1 MEGYMLRSAVTFL
14 LVGLHLWV
22 VSAFAQ
28 ESAFNQ
34 RLLKNRY
41 ALTLSDGNLGGTA
54 LPILRPALQ
63 GAQFVLVGEDH
74 GIVQIPAIVGAL
86 CDQLMPAGFQTMALE
101 VGPLAAQNLETW
113 VQEPGGRGQMAAFEK
128 KYPASIAFYNWS
140 EEFDLLSHCAA
151 KTAGPLHL
159 WGLDQ
164 ELMGSSGWILTKI
177 LEQKPGP
184 DAAREAQ
191 QLLQKNDEAYAAAA
205 KSGNPG
211 ALFMMSVSD
220 DELNGLRD
228 LLQKEGNATSQAL
241 FDSLLES
248 RQIYQKNMNG
258 QGAESNRQRALL
270 MKHNFV
276 ADYQQAASNGAP
288 PKVLFKFGAWHMFKG
303 INPLLNNDLGNYV
316 TELADGQGTSSVR
329 ILILGVKGD
338 QLRFA
343 GIGRPAAPA
352 PLNLAEDKDSD
363 FLYLKPMF
371 DNLFAE
377 GSTVFDLRGFR
388 PGFHS
393 LGPVDG
399 EMERL
404 IFGYD
409 FLVLIPDPAP
419 SHPLP

>member
-1 MEGYMLRSAVTFL
+1 MLRRTITAFL
-14 LVGLHLWV
+14 AIALGAAL
-22 VSAFAQ
+22 AQ
-28 ESAFNQ
+28 AQDSTFNQ

-41 ALTLSDGNLGGTA
+41 DLAVSDGRLDGSA
-54 LPILRPALQ
+54 LPVLQ
-63 GAQFVLVGEDH
+63 NAIQNAQFVLVGEDH
-74 GIVQIPAIVGAL
+74 GIAQIPAIVGGL
-86 CDQLMPAGFQTMALE
+86 CDQLMPAGFHTMALE
-101 VGPLAAQNLETW
+101 VGPLAAQNLEAW
-113 VQEPGGRGQMAAFEK
+113 AQDPGGRSQLAAFET

-151 KTAGPLHL
+151 KADSPFHI

-184 DAAREAQ
+184 NAAREVQ
-191 QLLQKNDEAYAAAA
+191 ELLQKNDQDYAAAA

-211 ALFMMSVSD
+211 QLFMMSASD
-220 DELNGLRD
+220 DDLNRVRD
-228 LLQKEGNATSQAL
+228 RLQKEGNAASQAL
-241 FDSLLES
+241 FESLLES
-248 RQIYQKNMNG
+248 RQIYQKNMTG
-258 QGAESNRQRALL
+258 QYADSNRQRALL

-276 ADYQQAASNGAP
+276 ADYQRATSNGAT
-288 PKVLFKFGAWHMFKG
+288 PKILFKFGAWHMFKG

-316 TELADGQGTSSVR
+316 AELADGQGTSSVR
-329 ILILGVKGD
+329 ILILGVNGE

-371 DNLFAE
+371 ENLLPTGF
-377 GSTVFDLRGFR
+377 TFFDLRGLRHEFR
-388 PGFHS
+388 S
-393 LGPVDG
+393 LGPVDR

-409 FLVLIPDPAP
+409 FVVLIPHPTA
-419 SHPLP
+419 SHVLP

>member
-1 MEGYMLRSAVTFL
+1 MLRSTVTLLLAVALFL
-14 LVGLHLWV
+14 LVL
-22 VSAFAQ
+22 APAQ
-28 ESAFNQ
+28 ESPFDA
-34 RLLKNRY
+34 RLVKNRY
-41 ALTLSDGNLGGTA
+41 ALTLSGSGLGGSALPVLETA
-54 LPILRPALQ
+54 L
-63 GAQFVLVGEDH
+63 GNAQFVLIGEDH
-74 GIVQIPAIVGAL
+74 GIAQIPAIVRGF
-86 CDQLMPAGFQTMALE
+86 CDQLMPAGFNTMAVE
-101 VGPLAAQNLETW
+101 VGPLAARNLESW
-113 VQEPGGRGQMAAFEK
+113 VRDPGGRGQLAAFEE
-128 KYPASIAFYNWS
+128 KYPANIAFYNWS

-151 KTAGPLHL
+151 QATGSFHL

-164 ELMGSSGWILTKI
+164 ELMGASGWILTKI

-184 DAAREAQ
+184 NATRKAQ
-191 QLLQKNDEAYAAAA
+191 QLLEKNNDAYRTAA
-205 KSGNPG
+205 KSGNPEE
-211 ALFMMSVSD
+211 LFMLSASE

-228 LLQKEGNATSQAL
+228 ALQKEGNANSQAL

-248 RQIYQKNMNG
+248 RQIYQKNMSG
-258 QGAESNRQRALL
+258 QGAESNRQRSLL

-276 ADYQQAASNGAP
+276 ADYRQAGTNGAAA

-316 TELADGQGTSSVR
+316 AELADGQGKSSVR
-329 ILILGVKGD
+329 ILILGVNGD

-371 DNLFAE
+371 ENLLQE
-377 GSTVFDLRGFR
+377 GFTLFDLRGFR
-388 PGFHS
+388 PGFRS
-393 LGPVDG
+393 LGPVDR

-409 FLVLIPDPAP
+409 FLVLIPHPAA

>member
-1 MEGYMLRSAVTFL
+1 MLRSIVPPIVAVAL
-14 LVGLHLWV
+14 YWV
-22 VSAFAQ
+22 VLASAQ
-28 ESAFNQ
+28 QSTFNE
-34 RLLKNRY
+34 RVLKNRY
-41 ALTLSDGNLGGTA
+41 ALTLSGDNLGGSA
-54 LPILRPALQ
+54 LSVLRPAVQ
-63 GAQFVLVGEDH
+63 DAQFVLVGEDH
-74 GIVQIPAIVGAL
+74 GIAQIPAIVGTL
-86 CDQLMPAGFQTMALE
+86 CDQLMPAGFHTMALE
-101 VGPLAAQNLETW
+101 VGPLAAHNLEAW
-113 VQEPGGRGQMAAFEK
+113 VRDPGGRGQLTAFEK
-128 KYPASIAFYNWS
+128 QYPANIAFYNWS
-140 EEFDLLSHCAA
+140 EEFDLLSRCSA
-151 KTAGPLHL
+151 KTIGPFDL

-184 DAAREAQ
+184 NAAREARH
-191 QLLQKNDEAYAAAA
+191 LLQKNDEAYAAAA

-211 ALFMMSVSD
+211 ELFMLSASD

-228 LLQKEGNATSQAL
+228 ALRKEGNPTSQAL

-258 QGAESNRQRALL
+258 QNAESNRQRALL

-276 ADYQQAASNGAP
+276 ADYQRAASNGASA
-288 PKVLFKFGAWHMFKG
+288 PKILLKFGAWHMFKG

-316 TELADGQGTSSVR
+316 AELADGQGTSSVR
-329 ILILGVKGD
+329 ILMLGVNGD

-371 DNLFAE
+371 DNLLADGF
-377 GSTVFDLRGFR
+377 TVFDLRGFR
-388 PGFHS
+388 PGFRS
-393 LGPVDG
+393 LGPVDR

-409 FLVLIPDPAP
+409 FLVLIPHPSA
-419 SHPLP
+419 SHPFP